1 MKQWILS
8 VAGVAVLS
16 VLCEII
22 LPSGQTKKY
31 VKTVIGVVVTL
42 ALVQPLF
49 GFFGAFRQDDYTF
62 EGDISTQE
70 QYLTYVENTQAQGAQ
85 NLQKALQGAGF
96 SNAEVVFDA
105 KQLRY
110 EANLRENFSQ
120 QRLQT
125 AQNAARLAKVGYKV
139 EFCWNNTE

>member
-1 MKQWILS
+1 M
-8 VAGVAVLS
+8 AGVAVLS

-49 GFFGAFRQDDYTF
+49 GFFGTFRQGNYTF
-62 EGDISTQE
+62 EEVSTQE

-85 NLQKALQGAGF
+85 NLQKALQSAGF

-125 AQNAARLAKVGYKV
+125 AQNAARLAKVRYKV

>member
-22 LPSGQTKKY
+22 LPSGKTKKY

-49 GFFGAFRQDDYTF
+49 SLFGNFSQGNVL
-62 EGDISTQE
+62 EKEISPQR
-70 QYLTYVENTQAQGAQ
+70 QYLNYVQNTQAQDVQ
-85 NLQKALQGAGF
+85 NLQNALQVVGF
-96 SNAEVVFDA
+96 SNAEVAFDS
-105 KQLRY
+105 
-110 EANLRENFSQ
+110 ANLRYVANLRQNFSDEQ
-120 QRLQT
+120 LQK
-125 AQNAARLAKVGYKV
+125 AQNAARLAKVKYKV

>member
-22 LPSGQTKKY
+22 LPSGKTKKY

-49 GFFGAFRQDDYTF
+49 SLFGNFSQGNVLEKVSPQR
-62 EGDISTQE
+62 
-70 QYLTYVENTQAQGAQ
+70 QYLNYVQNTQTQDVQ
-85 NLQKALQGAGF
+85 NLQNALQIVGF
-96 SNAEVVFDA
+96 SNAEVAFDA
-105 KQLRY
+105 
-110 EANLRENFSQ
+110 ANLRYVANLRQNFSDEQ
-120 QRLQT
+120 LQK
-125 AQNAARLAKVGYKV
+125 AQNAARLAKVKYKV
-139 EFCWNNTE
+139 EFCWNN

>member
-1 MKQWILS
+1 MKQWILG

-49 GFFGAFRQDDYTF
+49 SFFGAFRQGDYTF
-62 EGDISTQE
+62 EEISTQE

-85 NLQKALQGAGF
+85 NLQKALQSAGF

-120 QRLQT
+120 QRLQA
-125 AQNAARLAKVGYKV
+125 AQNAAHLAKVRYKV